1 MRRHARRGE
10 AGGQVSTRPSPG
22 RDASARRPEPPL
34 TLASERG
41 AEVGRRIGVPLM
53 RGLWKPRVLGAWKV
67 PATGPA
73 IFAVNHSHNIDGPM
87 VLSVAPRPT
96 HFLIK
101 KEAFVGVLG
110 SFLTGI
116 GQVQVDRTATDRTA
130 ITRALAVLDNGG
142 VLGIFPEGTRGEGDF
157 ASLRAGLAYFAVRS
171 GAPIVPV
178 AVLGS
183 SERRGRLIKALPPL
197 RSRIDVVFGDP
208 FDAGDGTGRR
218 TRRTLDEATE
228 RIQKQ
233 LTEHLEMARRLTG
246 R

>member
-1 MRRHARRGE
+1 MN
-10 AGGQVSTRPSPG
+10 RPSV
-22 RDASARRPEPPL
+22 S
-34 TLASERG
+34 SERG
-41 AEVGRRIGVPLM
+41 AEVGRRIGVGLM
-53 RGLWKPRVLGAWKV
+53 YGLFKPRVLGAWKV
-67 PATGPA
+67 PASGPV

-87 VLSVAPRPT
+87 VMGVAPRPT

-101 KEAFVGVLG
+101 KEAFIGPLDP
-110 SFLTGI
+110 FLTGI
-116 GQVQVDRTATDRTA
+116 GQLKVDRETTDRTA
-130 ITRALAVLDNGG
+130 IMQALDVLSAGG

-171 GAPIVPV
+171 GAPIVPI

-183 SERRGRLIKALPPL
+183 SDRPGRLIKGLPPL

-208 FDAGDGTGRR
+208 FEAGDGSGRR
-218 TRRTLDEATE
+218 TRKALDEATE

-233 LTEHLEMARRLTG
+233 LTAHLENARRLTG

>member
-1 MRRHARRGE
+1 
-10 AGGQVSTRPSPG
+10 VSLPSAP
-22 RDASARRPEPPL
+22 AEKLP
-34 TLASERG
+34 SERG
-41 AEVGRRIGVPLM
+41 AEVGRRIGVGLM
-53 RGLWKPRVLGAWKV
+53 HGLFRPRVLGAWKV
-67 PATGPA
+67 PTSGPV

-87 VLSVAPRPT
+87 VMGVAPRPT

-101 KEAFVGVLG
+101 KEAFVGPLDP
-110 SFLTGI
+110 FLTGI
-116 GQVQVDRTATDRTA
+116 GQVKVDRATADRAA
-130 ITRALAVLDNGG
+130 IIRALGVLEAGG

-171 GAPIVPV
+171 GAPIVPI

-183 SERRGRLIKALPPL
+183 SDRRGRLIKGLPPL

-208 FDAGDGTGRR
+208 FEAGDGSGRR
-218 TRRTLDEATE
+218 TRRALDEATE

-233 LTEHLEMARRLTG
+233 LTSHLENARRLTG